1 MECNNLNTSVCEQ
14 TNYWF
19 GRFKYI
25 LKHMNLERFHFL
37 IFLLCDN
44 YNKEKHFIGK
54 IEELLDVNTSWRN
67 T

>member
-44 YNKEKHFIGK
+44 YNKEKLVHQK
-54 IEELLDVNTSWRN
+54 YSELKDIKYSKTSQ
-67 T
+67 